1 MPENSAAYRAWPGR
15 TASSVWGTQRDT
27 PPRVCGDSA
36 GRVCHLERYPTLP
49 RFVQIPVLIRAPMG
63 RDDATII
70 TLDTGE
76 LLAEYTLDPT
86 KNYQRKN
93 G

>member
-1 MPENSAAYRAWPGR
+1 
-15 TASSVWGTQRDT
+15 
-27 PPRVCGDSA
+27 
-36 GRVCHLERYPTLP
+36 
-49 RFVQIPVLIRAPMG
+49 MG